1 MMVPHFK
8 QFTQK
13 ILSNSLGCS
22 LLLPFS
28 VCSFF
33 FSGFCLNLIAQ
44 KLSYS
49 FFFFGFISLNRWV
62 QKQGR
67 IFSFVS
73 LFLSLFFISLALCFS
88 CTCKTLCISF
98 TSRMRCRKGRWWK
111 NDYMCGFTR
120 IMLELYIYI
129 GVCRVC
135 MFNGV
140 VSECLINEICKCMYK
155 GVFKRKSIYF
165 VGK

>member
-1 MMVPHFK
+1 
-8 QFTQK
+8 
-13 ILSNSLGCS
+13 
-22 LLLPFS
+22 
-28 VCSFF
+28 
-33 FSGFCLNLIAQ
+33 
-44 KLSYS
+44 
-49 FFFFGFISLNRWV
+49 
-62 QKQGR
+62 
-67 IFSFVS
+67 
-73 LFLSLFFISLALCFS
+73 
-88 CTCKTLCISF
+88 
-98 TSRMRCRKGRWWK
+98 
-111 NDYMCGFTR
+111 MCGFTR